1 MKTLEEWKAL
11 LDQANERRMPLYVT
25 PEELRELRDLEY
37 QRTLAYLGNPDRKS
51 PDWIQLLGLTGTE
64 VVVDRFAVERRMGM
78 DYQNLVEALA
88 KSEPWIS
95 GATIRIC
102 KFCNSS
108 LVRER
113 PREGELSEPQHH
125 QATCVWRRAV
135 ELIAGR
141 AG

>member
-1 MKTLEEWKAL
+1 MKTKDEWKRL
-11 LDQANERRMPLYVT
+11 VDQANERREPLYIT
-25 PEELRELRDLEY
+25 PEELRELRDLEAAHPMTTFAPPRPEWY
-37 QRTLAYLGNPDRKS
+37 RILELGTS
-51 PDWIQLLGLTGTE
+51 TE